1 MKTLI
6 TLFIALIATA
16 VIALALLDEPGYVLF
31 AYQDL
36 SVETSLIFFLLS
48 AILVILLC
56 YFVIRLLV
64 GITGLP
70 SRLRQRREQKQAV
83 ICQQGLVDGLIEMLE
98 GRWARAEKVLVQTA
112 RRGNQPLLNYLEAAR
127 AAQYQGMFERRDEYL
142 KEAAK
147 SQPDAFLPVA
157 LTQAELQL
165 DHAEYDA
172 AAQTLAELEEKAA
185 GHPQLLRLQARLDRA
200 TGNYEHMFKSLPQFR
215 KAGVFGQDT
224 LEEFACE
231 AFTSLAK
238 AAGESGNMAEMEG
251 AWAKLPKSAR
261 WDVTY
266 AKPYVTALLQQEQV
280 DRAEPVLRD
289 ALKNRWDSSLVRL
302 YGRLPLSDSNAA
314 LATAERWLR
323 SRPED
328 PELLLSLSFLAS
340 RVGAWDKARRYA
352 QSAIKLAPTA
362 EAYGLLTQIYENS
375 GAHEEALAAGKEWHE
390 LTLRESGVVA

>member
-56 YFVIRLLV
+56 YFAIRLLV

-98 GRWARAEKVLVQTA
+98 GRWARAEKVLVHTA

-147 SQPDAFLPVA
+147 SQPEAFLPVA

-165 DHAEYDA
+165 DHAEYDE

-215 KAGVFGQDT
+215 KSGVFAQDT

-238 AAGESGNMAEMEG
+238 EAGESGEMAEMEG

-261 WDVTY
+261 WDVAY
-266 AKPYVTALLQQEQV
+266 AKPYVMALLQQEQV
-280 DRAEPVLRD
+280 DRAESVLRD
-289 ALKNRWDSSLVRL
+289 ALKNRWDTSLIRL

-314 LATAERWLR
+314 LATCERWLR
-323 SRPED
+323 SRPDD
-328 PELLLSLSFLAS
+328 PELLLSLAFLAS
-340 RVGAWDKARRYA
+340 RVSAWDKARRYA
-352 QSAIKLAPTA
+352 QSAIKLTPTA
-362 EAYGLLTQIYENS
+362 EAYGLLTQIHENS

-390 LTLRESGVVA
+390 LTLRESGAVG